1 MIFFFLNFWCGV
13 RRSSPQ
19 VEEINAIVS
28 KAFKV
33 AYASI
38 RSKRQFVRL
47 VNELNKEQE
56 EYQTQV
62 QKYIEAKEDQRVN
75 PEELS
80 EKLPLISPDRVRG
93 VGVGQS
99 RVWVRKS
106 VHLRTLTTYSLQTK
120 LASRTLSLQGDDVRK
135 TCVLRSVSRSG
146 F

>member
-106 VHLRTLTTYSLQTK
+106 VHLRTLITYSLQTK